1 VTSTETAQAPA
12 PARVRSRI
20 DRLYAAVPLASVYV
34 WLCLLYAWESTRHST
49 PWLFT
54 DELQLT
60 QISRSIWETGHAA
73 RRGQPVSFGFQT
85 LYAYL
90 IAPAWSLHSVHAA
103 YTLIKYVGV
112 LTMTAVVFPAY
123 LLARLVVSP
132 RPALFAAAGAAAVPA
147 LAYAPMLVEEPLAYP
162 WATLCVFLV
171 VKALSTRGPVLGE
184 SGWWTRLGAQLG
196 HFGWLRW
203 LAFLVFLRALHS
215 ERGRWILAAATA
227 TVLAPLIRHELGV
240 LILAVV
246 FAVLALAWT
255 SEPARRWREGWSA
268 MDWVGAV
275 VLGIGALV
283 LGSAVIGAHSHSW
296 LISTGYYRDRM
307 LDYGL
312 WAGASLA
319 IGLGVLPVVA
329 GLAALFPPPGER
341 RTPELRAFT
350 AVVVSSIVCFG
361 VYAAVKATYISTVF
375 ATRVEERNL
384 IYLAPLFFAA
394 TALWLERRRLRSLPL
409 AAAGGLLLLLVLV
422 ANYGVVSFH
431 LYSDALG
438 MSILEMANRNLAF
451 TPGIAKWTMLAV
463 LGVSLLLLLSPA
475 LLRRFRLPAGGA
487 VALSALLVLAW
498 NITGQISAGL
508 ASNESSRDLLKNF
521 PSPPNWVDRVTR
533 GQPALYLGQ
542 QISDP
547 NGIWQI
553 EFWNKS
559 LRYVWSLD
567 GTAIRAGA
575 PTLTPDLSGPSGALS
590 PDPHVPYAIAEPGVD
605 LVGRIVAQRS
615 RWRLYRLI
623 QPLRLEHAATGI
635 FSDGWT
641 GATSGYS
648 QYHTPGERPGY
659 AIVSV
664 SRTAWHGPDKPGR
677 VTIKVGRL
685 VVGSDKQPHLGGVT
699 AVRTW
704 VVHSGGERTFYVP
717 TPRPPIRVEVSI
729 SPTFSPSD
737 YFASSDNRQLGA
749 QIFYGFALKPP
760 SGKPRTGR

>member
-1 VTSTETAQAPA
+1 VTSTETAPA
-12 PARVRSRI
+12 PARVRSRV
-20 DRLYAAVPLASVYV
+20 DRLSAAVPLASVYV
-34 WLCLLYAWESTRHST
+34 WLCLLYAWEATRHST

-73 RRGQPVSFGFQT
+73 RLGQPVSFGFQT

-123 LLARLVVSP
+123 FLARLVVSP

-147 LAYAPMLVEEPLAYP
+147 LAYSPMLVEEPLAYP
-162 WATLCVFLV
+162 WAALCFFLV
-171 VKALSTRGPVLGE
+171 VKALATRSL
-184 SGWWTRLGAQLG
+184 L
-196 HFGWLRW
+196 
-203 LAFLVFLRALHS
+203 
-215 ERGRWILAAATA
+215 WIAVAAAA
-227 TVLAPLIRHELGV
+227 CVVAPFVRHELGV
-240 LILAVV
+240 LILALI
-246 FAVLALAWT
+246 FAVLVLAWT
-255 SEPARRWREGWSA
+255 SEPAHRWRAAWSA

-283 LGSAVIGAHSHSW
+283 LGSAAIGAHSHSW

-319 IGLGVLPVVA
+319 IGLGILPVVA

-341 RTPELRAFT
+341 RTAELRAFT

-361 VYAAVKATYISTVF
+361 VYTAVKATYISTVF

-394 TALWLERRRLRSLPL
+394 TALWFERRRLRVLPL

-438 MSILEMANRNLAF
+438 MSILQMANRNLAF
-451 TPGIAKWTMLAV
+451 TPGIARWTMLAV

-475 LLRRFRLPAGGA
+475 LLRRFKPAAGGA

-508 ASNESSRDLLKNF
+508 ASNESSRDLLRNF

-533 GQPALYLGQ
+533 GQTALYLGQ
-542 QISDP
+542 GITDP

-553 EFWNKS
+553 EFWNRS

-575 PTLTPDLSGPSGALS
+575 PTLTPDLSGPSGTLS
-590 PDPHVPYAIAEPGVD
+590 PDPRVPYAIAEPGVD
-605 LVGRIVAQRS
+605 LVGGVVAQRS
-615 RWRLYRLI
+615 RWRLYRLA
-623 QPLRLEHAATGI
+623 QPLRLQHAATGI

-648 QYHTPGERPGY
+648 QYHTPGERAGY
-659 AIVSV
+659 VIVSV

-685 VVGSDKQPHLGGVT
+685 VVGSDKQPHLGRVT

-704 VVHSGGERTFYVP
+704 VVHSGGARTFYIP

-729 SPTFSPSD
+729 SPTFSPAD
-737 YFASSDNRQLGA
+737 YFVSSDNRQLGA
-749 QIFYGFALKPP
+749 QIFYGFTLKGP

>member
-1 VTSTETAQAPA
+1 VTSTETAPAPA

-34 WLCLLYAWESTRHST
+34 WLCLLYAWESTHHST

-73 RRGQPVSFGFQT
+73 RRGVPYGFQT
-85 LYAYL
+85 LYSFL
-90 IAPAWSLHSVHAA
+90 IAPAWSLHSVHTA

-123 LLARLVVSP
+123 FLARLVVSP

-147 LAYAPMLVEEPLAYP
+147 LAYSPMLVEEPLAYP
-162 WATLCVFLV
+162 WATLCFFLV
-171 VKALSTRGPVLGE
+171 VKALATRSP
-184 SGWWTRLGAQLG
+184 
-196 HFGWLRW
+196 
-203 LAFLVFLRALHS
+203 
-215 ERGRWILAAATA
+215 RWIATAAAA
-227 TVLAPLIRHELGV
+227 CVVAPLVRNQLGV
-240 LILAVV
+240 LIPAFV
-246 FAVLALAWT
+246 FAVLVLAWT
-255 SEPARRWREGWSA
+255 SEPARRRRATWSPQ
-268 MDWVGAV
+268 DWVGAV
-275 VLGIGALV
+275 VLGTGAIV
-283 LGSAVIGAHSHSW
+283 LGSAVIGNYSTSW

-319 IGLGVLPVVA
+319 IGLGVLPVLA
-329 GLAALFPPPGER
+329 GLAALFPPRGEQ
-341 RTPELRAFT
+341 RTRELRAFT
-350 AVVVSSIVCFG
+350 AVAATSIVCFG
-361 VYAAVKATYISTVF
+361 VYAAVKAAYISTVF

-384 IYLAPLFFAA
+384 IYLSPLFFAA
-394 TALWLERRRLRSLPL
+394 TALWLERRRLRPL
-409 AAAGGLLLLLVLV
+409 ALAGAAGLLLLLVLV

-438 MSILEMANRNLAF
+438 MSILQMANRNLAF

-475 LLRRFRLPAGGA
+475 LLRRFRLAAGWA

-508 ASNESSRDLLKNF
+508 ASNESSRDLLRNF

-575 PTLTPDLSGPSGALS
+575 PTLTPDLSGPSGTLS
-590 PDPHVPYAIAEPGVD
+590 PDPQVPYAIAEPGVD
-605 LVGRIVAQRS
+605 LVGRVVAQRS
-615 RWRLYRLI
+615 RWRLYRI
-623 QPLRLEHAATGI
+623 AQPLRLQHAATGI

-685 VVGSDKQPHLGGVT
+685 VVGSDKQPHLGRVT

-704 VVHSGGERTFYVP
+704 VVHSGGDRTFYIP
-717 TPRPPIRVEVSI
+717 TPPPPIRVEVSI

-749 QIFYGFALKPP
+749 QIFYGFALKAP